1 MMSSTVTSPG
11 IHPPMR
17 IASLEAPQ
25 SWPPTIPFSQPEPES
40 DDGNENE
47 LLSVSWNQ
55 DYGCFAVGTSNGFRI
70 FNCDSFKE
78 TFRRD
83 LRSGGFGIVEMLFRS
98 NILALVGGETNIQ
111 YPPNKVI
118 IWDDHQSRC
127 IAEFSFK
134 FNVRG
139 VKLRQDR
146 IVIVLENRIYVHD
159 FKDLKLLHQMETISN
174 PKGLCCLSHHSNT
187 FVMAC
192 PGLRRGEIRIEHFG
206 LNVTKQIN
214 AHDSRIS
221 CMSLT
226 LDGLLLATA
235 SSKGTLIRIFNTM
248 DGTRLQEVR
257 RGLDKA
263 DIYSIALSPNVQW
276 LVVSSDKGTVHVFSL
291 RVRVGGEEASTQIV
305 PFQSPAIVQQNSST
319 PFDPLSS
326 PTAAANA
333 NSSLYFMRGVLPKY
347 FSSEWS
353 FAQFHLPEGTRY
365 TAAFGLHNSI
375 LIVGM
380 DGSFYKCT
388 LDPVNGGQM
397 SQKEYVRFLKSDSQ
411 RCATR

>member
-1 MMSSTVTSPG
+1 MAQSFQQV
-11 IHPPMR
+11 
-17 IASLEAPQ
+17 AS
-25 SWPPTIPFSQPEPES
+25 
-40 DDGNENE
+40 
-47 LLSVSWNQ
+47 VR
-55 DYGCFAVGTSNGFRI
+55 YG
-70 FNCDSFKE
+70 
-78 TFRRD
+78 
-83 LRSGGFGIVEMLFRS
+83 
-98 NILALVGGETNIQ
+98 
-111 YPPNKVI
+111 
-118 IWDDHQSRC
+118 
-127 IAEFSFK
+127 
-134 FNVRG
+134 
-139 VKLRQDR
+139 
-146 IVIVLENRIYVHD
+146 
-159 FKDLKLLHQMETISN
+159 
-174 PKGLCCLSHHSNT
+174 
-187 FVMAC
+187 FV
-192 PGLRRGEIRIEHFG
+192 
-206 LNVTKQIN
+206 
-214 AHDSRIS
+214 
-221 CMSLT
+221 
-226 LDGLLLATA
+226 
-235 SSKGTLIRIFNTM
+235 
-248 DGTRLQEVR
+248 VR